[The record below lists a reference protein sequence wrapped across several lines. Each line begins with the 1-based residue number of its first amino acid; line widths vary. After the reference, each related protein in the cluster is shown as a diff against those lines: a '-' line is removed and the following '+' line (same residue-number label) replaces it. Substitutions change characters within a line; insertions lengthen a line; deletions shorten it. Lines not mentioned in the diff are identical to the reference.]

1 MCIPPLPQNVQ
12 TLAPLSL
19 CLLVF
24 DFSCVH
30 TESAHL
36 CPTSSHSQATEDYD
50 AGHKGFNLQFQAES
64 CTPVHLQFFFPVSMK
79 FVWTTPF

>member
-30 TESAHL
+30 TESA
-36 CPTSSHSQATEDYD
+36 HSQATEDYD